1 MIDMPEVNYTY
12 YAKLKRVIDG
22 DTAEFDIDLGFNV
35 HTHVSVRFK
44 DFNAPEMHGPNKA
57 AGQAAK
63 AELETLL
70 SGHSVILKTDK
81 LNSQSFA
88 RYLALVYVGTA
99 DGWKSVAE
107 HMREKGFHVKQ
118 GQ

>member
-1 MIDMPEVNYTY
+1 MSDMPEVNYTY

-22 DTAEFDIDLGFNV
+22 DTAEFDVDLGFSV
-35 HTHVSVRFK
+35 HTHVSVRFR

-70 SGHSVILKTDK
+70 TGHTVILKTNKD
-81 LNSQSFA
+81 NSQSFA

-107 HMREKGFHVKQ
+107 HMKSKGFNVKQ